1 MEGEFEVITINE
13 NNKKRFEI
21 VCFRDYYVEDI
32 KINNN
37 TYKNVYIKID
47 DNQLLRI
54 SGNIKKIISNLDKN
68 ELKKENVLYRVVN
81 LEKGTFNGNDYY
93 YYKLLTKD
101 VDRNTYIV
109 NYCDSFNHYV
119 NLFNKIPSICT
130 IKIINENNIELTNN
144 NDNYIYSFL
153 SMEEVKRFNKTIYN
167 YIISHPKINKFNL
180 INIRQDIFN
189 DNHYYTFDIQEK
201 VFKF

>member
-1 MEGEFEVITINE
+1 MEGEFEVITIDE

-54 SGNIKKIISNLDKN
+54 SGHIKNIISNLDKN

-153 SMEEVKRFNKTIYN
+153 STEEVKRFNKTIYN
-167 YIISHPKINKFNL
+167 YILSHPKINKFNL

-189 DNHYYTFDIQEK
+189 ENHYYTFDIKEK